1 MTTGKRFAT
10 IQVDLFWGK
19 VEWGEGFWV
28 LGDDLFAVDGDVQL
42 FSSEEKTLMELCPIM
57 KEE

>member
-1 MTTGKRFAT
+1 MTGERFAT

-28 LGDDLFAVDGDVQL
+28 LGDDLFAVDGEVQL
-42 FSSEEKTLMELCPIM
+42 FSSEEKTLMELRLS
-57 KEE
+57 